1 MMNQNT
7 LAPSLFGGA
16 APAPAQRAEPARQP
30 RRLVDLMYDGF
41 YLLFLLKNRNPPQD
55 ASVFTER
62 VKDFL
67 DKFEREAK
75 KLQISPDEIYAAKYA
90 FCAAVDETIL
100 ASQFNVRN
108 AWERQPLQLV
118 FFGDQLAGENFFAM
132 LESLREHGAAR
143 LQALEVF
150 HLCLLLGFQGKYLLE
165 GPEKLGYLT
174 ARLGEEIAHLKGK
187 RAQFAPYWKLPD
199 QIKHLLKNEVPLWII
214 VAAFALIGLLAFI
227 GLDWLLTRE
236 TQQALASYNNVVQL
250 APRAAHVTITLP

>member
-1 MMNQNT
+1 MNAQT
-7 LAPSLFGGA
+7 LAPSLFGGRGPTA
-16 APAPAQRAEPARQP
+16 APRAEMARQP
-30 RRLVDLMYDGF
+30 RTLVDLMYDGF

-55 ASVFTER
+55 AAVFTER

-75 KLQISPDEIYAAKYA
+75 KLQVSPDEIYAAKYA
-90 FCAAVDETIL
+90 FCAAVDETVL
-100 ASQFNVRN
+100 ASQFNIRSS
-108 AWERQPLQLV
+108 WERQPLQLV
-118 FFGDQLAGENFFAM
+118 FFRDQLAGENFFVM
-132 LESLREHGAAR
+132 LESLRQQGAAR

-174 ARLGEEIAHLKGK
+174 SRLGDEIAHLKGK
-187 RAQFAPYWKLPD
+187 RAQFAPFWMLPD
-199 QIKHLLKNEVPLWII
+199 QIKHLLKNEIPLWII
-214 VAAFALIGLLAFI
+214 VSVFALVGVLAFL

-236 TQQALASYNNVVQL
+236 TEQALLAYNNVVQL